1 MKYEEADYVNAGG
14 VDRIKVSDYTPQKLE
29 KMKMAGKFQCPGKNC
44 DAELCLVHFS
54 KNGGRTYFLKASND
68 SKHSEDCDYKIGN
81 YKAISIREPENGY
94 FTEEQ
99 VNNHVRMV
107 DKDVNEPLKPHSD
120 KKKKTKNNKDQKNGQ
135 KNQET
140 GEKHIRKTA
149 NSGRI
154 VYGHDG
160 AEGTKGRMSRAYTI
174 VPYDIGKMKTIYG
187 DADIVCLDEFGQLHI
202 SYKDDRLENINVIA
216 GPIIEHNYPAI
227 YANLYLVEKYFE
239 EKSKKGKVRITTG
252 GLITEK
258 KGKLVMEL
266 LTSGGLIID
275 RKTVNDLIM
284 EHIRKAI

>member
-1 MKYEEADYVNAGG
+1 MKYEEADYVNDGG
-14 VDRIKVSDYTPQKLE
+14 VKRIKVSDYTSQQLE
-29 KMKMAGKFQCPGKNC
+29 EMKMVGKFQCPGKNC
-44 DAELCLVHFS
+44 DAELCLVHSS

-68 SKHSEDCDYKIGN
+68 SKHSADCDYKIGN

-94 FTEEQ
+94 FTEQQ

-120 KKKKTKNNKDQKNGQ
+120 RKKKTKNSKDKKNGQ

-140 GEKHIRKTA
+140 GDKQIRKTT

-154 VYGHDG
+154 VYGDDG

-174 VPYDIGKMKTIYG
+174 APHDIGKMKTIYG

-202 SYKDDRLENINVIA
+202 SYKDDRLENIDVIA
-216 GPIIEHNYPAI
+216 GPIIEHNYPTI
-227 YANLYLVEKYFE
+227 YANLYLVEKCFE
-239 EKSKKGKVRITTG
+239 EKSKKGEVRITTG

-266 LTSGGLIID
+266 LTSGGVIIEG
-275 RKTVNDLIM
+275 KTVNDLIM
-284 EHIRKAI
+284 EHIRKTV